1 MAKKENKEVSE
12 EIKQETKKFAK
23 FTSKNYWMIA
33 TISLAVVLLIILS
46 YGSLS
51 GIGKTKAGETVQ
63 SLIAEQYNVQITVN
77 NVSIVNQGSLG
88 KMYYVV
94 GEYQGQKVEAYL
106 SKDGKYLVPSIIPVN
121 SVTTTPTVDTNT
133 PTTTEVPKTT
143 KPVADFYVFSY
154 CPYGTQMEKALVPVY
169 NLMKNKAD
177 INIVFIG
184 AMHGEYEK
192 TESLR
197 QVCIQKNYGKDKLF
211 AYLDKFLVN
220 AAIGNCQGVD
230 TCVNPLINTIY
241 SQTGISSTTIN
252 NCMTKDAEAL
262 YNADVQKSSQNGVS
276 GSPTT
281 FINGVSSQVARS
293 PAGILS
299 AICSAFTDDA
309 KPTECSTQLSST
321 SASAGFG
328 STGSSSSAASCG

>member
-1 MAKKENKEVSE
+1 MAKKESKEISE
-12 EIKQETKKFAK
+12 EIKEDTKKFAK
-23 FTSKNYWMIA
+23 FTSKHYWMIA

-46 YGSLS
+46 YGSIS
-51 GIGKTKAGETVQ
+51 GIGKTKAGELVQ
-63 SLIAEQYNVQITVN
+63 SIIADQYNVQITIN
-77 NVSIVNQGSLG
+77 NVSIVNNGSLG
-88 KMYYVV
+88 KLYYVQ
-94 GEYQGQKVEAYL
+94 GEYQGQAVEAYI
-106 SKDGKYLVPSIIPVN
+106 SKDGKYLIPSIIAVTPTKQTPTID
-121 SVTTTPTVDTNT
+121 TTT
-133 PTTTEVPKTT
+133 TTTEIPKTT

-192 TESLR
+192 VESLR
-197 QVCIQKNYGKDKLF
+197 QICIQKNYGKDKLF

-220 AAIGNCQGVD
+220 DAIGNCQGTD
-230 TCVNPLINTIY
+230 TCVNPLINTIF
-241 SQTGISSTTIN
+241 SQTGISATTIN
-252 NCMTKDAEAL
+252 NCMAKDAEEL
-262 YNADVQKSSQNGVS
+262 YNADVQKSAQNGVS

-299 AICSAFTDDA
+299 AICSAFTDES

-321 SASAGFG
+321 AASAGFG